1 MAAYTI
7 WIDMED
13 IFQYA
18 AHNRRPSGIQRQ
30 VYEILQVLQGCI
42 SRPEDVRIGYVR
54 KGADGDPACIVS
66 AQDVENLFA
75 SLADDEIASVSGLSR
90 KTPSSKQARRKNFSL
105 QSVNAKAVAFRQFN
119 SLRHALIRKFEQM
132 PEPVGRPL
140 LRAGTLQ
147 MRVLR
152 MIRDLRNQS
161 AVRHSASG
169 ENVPVRIP
177 QSGRG
182 SSAPLP
188 RPHGMKPDDIF
199 LVMGAAWADAAF
211 GERLRAVR
219 KSYGMK
225 PVLLIY
231 DLIPLTCPEWFPPQV
246 VSTFSA
252 WLENVI
258 PQCSDIMVIS
268 HATKKDVQDFLVQR
282 SLHLNQAPWVV
293 PMGGGFGDM
302 SVATSGPDAPG
313 LPPAKSYVLFVST
326 LEARKNH
333 ILMFQVWARLLRE
346 KAYTDV
352 PTLVFAGRPASMV
365 EDLMQQMENTDYLDG
380 KVRLIREPSDEEL
393 RCLYKNCLFTVFPS
407 LYEGWGL
414 PVTESLL
421 FGRPCVASNVTS
433 IPEAGGDFARY
444 FDPYDF
450 ETVYDTICRTIED
463 REGLKAW
470 EDQIRKNFRPTPWSD
485 TAKAILQSCE
495 VAHQSSQPTLR
506 RAG

>member
-18 AHNRRPSGIQRQ
+18 EYNRRPSGIQRQ

-42 SRPEDVRIGYVR
+42 SKPEEVRIGYVR
-54 KGADGDPACIVS
+54 KGADGAAARIVS
-66 AQDVENLFA
+66 PQDIENLFA
-75 SLADDEIASVSGLSR
+75 SLADDETESVASRSQ
-90 KTPSSKQARRKNFSL
+90 KTPSATKRRSKTFSL
-105 QSVNAKAVAFRQFN
+105 KPVNAKAMVFRRFN
-119 SLRHALIRKFEQM
+119 RLRHALIRNFEQM
-132 PEPVGRPL
+132 PEPLGRPL

-161 AVRHSASG
+161 AVRHSVAS
-169 ENVPVRIP
+169 ENVRSPSPERA
-177 QSGRG
+177 
-182 SSAPLP
+182 SAPLP
-188 RPHGMKPDDIF
+188 RMDVIKPGDIF

-211 GERLRAVR
+211 GERLHALRAN
-219 KSYGMK
+219 YGLK

-252 WLENVI
+252 WLESVI

-268 HATKKDVQDFLVQR
+268 QATRKDVQNFLVQR
-282 SLHLNQAPWVV
+282 NLHLNQAPWVV

-302 SVATSGPDAPG
+302 SVATSGPDVPG

-346 KAYTDV
+346 KAYKDI

-393 RCLYKNCLFTVFPS
+393 RCLYRNCLFTVFPS

-421 FGRPCVASNVTS
+421 FGRPCLASSVTS

-450 ETVYDTICRTIED
+450 EAVYSTMCRTIED
-463 REGLKAW
+463 REGLAAW

-485 TAKAILQSCE
+485 TARAILHSCE
-495 VAHQSSQPTLR
+495 VAYQSSQPMLR
-506 RAG
+506 KAG

>member
-1 MAAYTI
+1 
-7 WIDMED
+7 
-13 IFQYA
+13 
-18 AHNRRPSGIQRQ
+18 
-30 VYEILQVLQGCI
+30 
-42 SRPEDVRIGYVR
+42 
-54 KGADGDPACIVS
+54 
-66 AQDVENLFA
+66 
-75 SLADDEIASVSGLSR
+75 
-90 KTPSSKQARRKNFSL
+90 
-105 QSVNAKAVAFRQFN
+105 
-119 SLRHALIRKFEQM
+119 
-132 PEPVGRPL
+132 
-140 LRAGTLQ
+140 
-147 MRVLR
+147 
-152 MIRDLRNQS
+152 
-161 AVRHSASG
+161 
-169 ENVPVRIP
+169 
-177 QSGRG
+177 
-182 SSAPLP
+182 
-188 RPHGMKPDDIF
+188 MKPDDIF

>member
-7 WIDMED
+7 WIDMQD

-18 AHNRRPSGIQRQ
+18 EHNRRPSGIQRQ
-30 VYEILQVLQGCI
+30 VYEILQVLHGCI
-42 SRPEDVRIGYVR
+42 PQSEEVHIGYVR
-54 KGADGDPACIVS
+54 KGVDGNPACIVS

-75 SLADDEIASVSGLSR
+75 SLADDEASAVTEPVR
-90 KTPSSKQARRKNFSL
+90 KAPSVPKNLKLPS
-105 QSVNAKAVAFRQFN
+105 AKAMVFRQFN
-119 SLRHALIRKFEQM
+119 RIRHALIRNFEQM
-132 PEPVGRPL
+132 PEPLGRPW
-140 LRAGTLQ
+140 LRAGILQ

-152 MIRDLRNQS
+152 MARDLRS
-161 AVRHSASG
+161 RSVVRHSTSSQRA
-169 ENVPVRIP
+169 PVRTAE
-177 QSGRG
+177 SVSYEG
-182 SSAPLP
+182 
-188 RPHGMKPDDIF
+188 GMKPGDIF

-211 GERLRAVR
+211 GERLHAIR
-219 KSYGMK
+219 KTYGLK

-246 VSTFSA
+246 VSTFSG
-252 WLENVI
+252 WLENVV

-268 HATKKDVQDFLVQR
+268 EATRKDVQDFLAQR
-282 SLHLNQAPWVV
+282 RLHLNQAPWVV

-302 SVATSGPDAPG
+302 TVATTEVEAPG
-313 LPPAKSYVLFVST
+313 LPPAGSYVLFVST

-333 ILMFQVWARLLRE
+333 ILMFQVWAQLLRE
-346 KAYTDV
+346 KAYEDI

-365 EDLMQQMENTDYLDG
+365 EDLMQQMENTEYLDG

-393 RCLYKNCLFTVFPS
+393 RGLYRNCLFTVFPS

-433 IPEAGGDFARY
+433 IPEAGGKFARY

-450 ETVYDTICRTIED
+450 EDVYRTIRQTIED

-470 EDQIRKNFRPTPWSD
+470 EEHIRRDFQPTPWSD
-485 TAKAILQSCE
+485 TARAILKSCE
-495 VAHQSSQPTLR
+495 VAHRSSQQPEM